1 MSERRYGLKQLTLDE
16 IERDRFSQMECDL
29 AAHIREL
36 EREKKRD
43 ENAIIRLNDI
53 GADLRRERDK
63 LAARVRELE
72 AAVRRYGMHAHPCPK
87 ASSVS
92 GECTCGLDAILA
104 ANPEVR
110 T

>member
-1 MSERRYGLKQLTLDE
+1 MHEKLYGGNTLAY
-16 IERDRFSQMECDL
+16 IERTSARDPVVTDL

-36 EREKKRD
+36 KRDRKRD

-53 GADLRRERDK
+53 GADLRRDRDD